1 MGSVKHEFFVRP
13 DREIIVPPKC
23 IKGGRAPCP
32 TCPVR
37 GHCEWGIEVIEE

>member
-1 MGSVKHEFFVRP
+1 MGRVKHEFFVRP
-13 DREIIVPPKC
+13 PRQQVKLPPC

-37 GHCEWGIEVIEE
+37 DQCEWGKHVIEE